1 MSEIDSMAHRTD
13 SEELKAS
20 NVNTVDALESN
31 KTIPTLIQSLEI
43 EILSINSTKNFF
55 VYRKLYLS
63 TMKTMSNSQSD
74 NKKMRY
80 QINSLL

>member
-1 MSEIDSMAHRTD
+1 MALRTD

-31 KTIPTLIQSLEI
+31 KTIPTLIPSLEI
-43 EILSINSTKNFF
+43 EIVSINSTKSFF

-74 NKKMRY
+74 KKKIRY